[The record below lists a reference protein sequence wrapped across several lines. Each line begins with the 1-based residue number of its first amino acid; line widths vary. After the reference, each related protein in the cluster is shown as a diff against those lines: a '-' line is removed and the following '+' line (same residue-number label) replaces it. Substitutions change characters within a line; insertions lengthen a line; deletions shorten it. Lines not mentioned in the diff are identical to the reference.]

1 MEEVFE
7 IVCKIKE
14 IYTCDIKVSEEEP
27 YALFNVIDIGIIIEN
42 YNIIEIVEL
51 WDHDKLVDGYFTYIG
66 LLLILSKSKKISAAK
81 FAKDVGIQLKRTD
94 FIFTENNVTECIL
107 SFFKDSEE
115 IIEYHKIGN
124 YIVDI
129 YFPRI
134 KLIVQAYDGSLE
146 KENNINKLLNYNCNF
161 INYNPSTSIF
171 CIFQLINRINKYV
184 NNKVTYSSK
193 LSSKIIDFEL
203 DDFS

>member
-1 MEEVFE
+1 M
-7 IVCKIKE
+7 
-14 IYTCDIKVSEEEP
+14 
-27 YALFNVIDIGIIIEN
+27 
-42 YNIIEIVEL
+42 
-51 WDHDKLVDGYFTYIG
+51 
-66 LLLILSKSKKISAAK
+66 
-81 FAKDVGIQLKRTD
+81 KDVGIQLKRTD

-134 KLIVQAYDGSLE
+134 KLIIQAYDGSLE
-146 KENNINKLLNYNCNF
+146 KEININKLLNYNCNF